1 MLFRSGDEPEAKH
14 YAKLMQVVS
23 KREDAHMIKTVLLRS
38 LPIAV
43 YSEENLGHFG
53 LAFDAYTHFTSPIR
67 RYPDLL
73 RSEERRVGKE
83 CRSRWSP
90 YH

>member
-1 MLFRSGDEPEAKH
+1 MPKDPRIKKVLVIGSG
-14 YAKLMQVVS
+14 
-23 KREDAHMIKTVLLRS
+23 
-38 LPIAV
+38 PIIIGQAA
-43 YSEENLGHFG
+43 EF
-53 LAFDAYTHFTSPIR
+53 
-67 RYPDLL
+67 

>member
-1 MLFRSGDEPEAKH
+1 MCIRDRSTVPGFAT
-14 YAKLMQVVS
+14 QVQAMYQEMAPNPALANVPVWITENNVNADYDKGNGIS
-23 KREDAHMIKTVLLRS
+23 ACNAPQQFVLDTRGS
-38 LPIAV
+38 
-43 YSEENLGHFG
+43 
-53 LAFDAYTHFTSPIR
+53 SPFF
-67 RYPDLL
+67 

>member
-1 MLFRSGDEPEAKH
+1 MADYIRFDWA
-14 YAKLMQVVS
+14 M
-23 KREDAHMIKTVLLRS
+23 KRLLRDKANF
-38 LPIAV
+38 AV
-43 YSEENLGHFG
+43 IEG
-53 LAFDAYTHFTSPIR
+53 
-67 RYPDLL
+67 L